1 MIPGLLHILTLII
14 FTKRFLTLMYFV
26 FFVISRRVA
35 GYVGILGFWNSFLC

>member
-35 GYVGILGFWNSFLC
+35 GYFGI